1 MLLNKNKVIVACA
14 GSGKTTGIVEKALK
28 LGKQRVL
35 ITTYTNENLDQIKA
49 FFIEKTGCIPANVT
63 VQSWFS
69 FLLQEGVRP
78 YQNQMT
84 ERGRVES
91 IFFIEDTRDA
101 GKLKKKLRYIPESQ
115 DSHYL
120 TEKNYIYN
128 DKVSKFIYNCDKRS
142 KGLISKRL
150 EKIYGF
156 IFIDELQDFAGYDL
170 NLLEILF
177 NSHIDILAVVD
188 PRQATFSTNTA
199 QKNKQYKKSKIY
211 LWLNGEK
218 SKNKIVIEEINNCY
232 RCNQQICDFAD
243 KLFPD
248 LQQTVSKNTR
258 ITGHDGIFYISS
270 KEVDAYI
277 SNYNPRILRY
287 SKKTKTL
294 GFPAINIGLSKG
306 RTYDRILIFPTKPM
320 LEYLKTKEL
329 SKAGDKIKL
338 YVAVTRARYSVAFVV
353 D

>member
-14 GSGKTTGIVEKALK
+14 GSGKTTGIVEEALK

-35 ITTYTNENLDQIKA
+35 ITTYTNENLYQIKA
-49 FFIEKTGCIPANVT
+49 FFIEKAGYIPANVT

-78 YQNQMT
+78 YQNKMT
-84 ERGRVES
+84 KRGRVES
-91 IFFIEDTRDA
+91 IFFIENTKDA
-101 GKLKKKLRYIPESQ
+101 GKLKKKLRYIPESK

-120 TEKNYIYN
+120 TEKNYIYD
-128 DKVSKFIYNCDKRS
+128 DKVSKFIYNCDKCS

-150 EKIYGF
+150 EKIYGS

-170 NLLEILF
+170 ELLGMF
-177 NSHIDILAVVD
+177 FDSHINIVAVLD

-199 QKNKQYKKSKIY
+199 QKNRQYRKSKIY
-211 LWLNGEK
+211 SWLNVEE
-218 SKNKIVIEEINNCY
+218 SKNKIIIEEINDCY

-248 LQQTVSKNTR
+248 LPKTVSKNTR
-258 ITGHDGIFYISS
+258 LTGHDGIFYISS
-270 KEVDAYI
+270 KEVNAYI
-277 SNYNPRILRY
+277 SSYNPRILRY

-306 RTYDRILIFPTKPM
+306 RTYDRVLIFPTKSM

-329 SKAGDKIKL
+329 SKAGDKTKL
-338 YVAVTRARYSVAFVV
+338 YVAVTRAKYSVAFVV
-353 D
+353 E

>member
-1 MLLNKNKVIVACA
+1 MKIV
-14 GSGKTTGIVEKALK
+14 KK
-28 LGKQRVL
+28 
-35 ITTYTNENLDQIKA
+35 IKP
-49 FFIEKTGCIPANVT
+49 FFIEKNSCIPHNIT

-91 IFFIEDTRDA
+91 IFFIENIKDA
-101 GKLKKKLRYIPESQ
+101 GKLKENLRYIPESN

-120 TEKNYIYN
+120 TEKNYIYD
-128 DKVSKFIYNCDKRS
+128 DKVSKFIYKCDERS

-150 EKIYGF
+150 EKIYDS
-156 IFIDELQDFAGYDL
+156 IFIDEMQDFAGYDL
-170 NLLEILF
+170 DLLGILF
-177 NSHIDILAVVD
+177 NSHINILAVLD

-199 QKNKQYKKSKIY
+199 PKNRQYRKSDIY
-211 LWLNGEK
+211 IWLKGEE
-218 SKNKIVIEEINNCY
+218 SKNKIIIEEINDCY

-248 LQQTVSKNTR
+248 LPQTVSKNTR
-258 ITGHDGIFYISS
+258 LTEHDGIFYISS
-270 KEVDAYI
+270 KKVDAYV
-277 SNYNPRILRY
+277 SRYKPRILRY
-287 SKKTKTL
+287 SKKTNTL

-306 RTYDRILIFPTKPM
+306 RTYDRVLIFPTKPM

-329 SKAGDKIKL
+329 SKAGDKTKL

-353 D
+353 E